1 MKLLATFLTA
11 IFVIG
16 VSQVSGVNA
25 QGFRDWIMA
34 TSYAPDG
41 SRLAVVGMIQEVEG
55 VFIFDRAGQELARL
69 AIPYADGI
77 AWSPDGRLA
86 VRGIPDDALDYVI
99 TILDAQTLKETLR
112 FNTSYPVDAP
122 EIHWS
127 PDGRMLLHY
136 SQSNFMVWDTTD
148 GRLLSEVELTVTQPR
163 PIVDA
168 FWHPVTQEIY
178 ILEKSSTILVFDPRT
193 GEQTREPLV
202 LKVPQSGPEWYTYAK
217 QMEIRSDGS
226 QIAVAFNDD
235 QQTIQILNPET
246 GAIIHHFTEAEPK
259 SHPDIRELRWS
270 PDSQQ
275 IATLTS
281 TVTSP
286 AEIYV
291 WNAESGEL
299 QHVISGVGI
308 PSISTFMFSP
318 DGTQMA
324 LVGADTSPITRR
336 ENPAI
341 TNEAA
346 IMVNPAS
353 AVLVNLD
360 QIPTFMQ
367 APN

>member
-11 IFVIG
+11 ICVIG

-25 QGFRDWIMA
+25 QGFHDWIMA
-34 TSYAPDG
+34 ASYAPDG
-41 SRLAVVGMIQEVEG
+41 SRLAVVGTIQDVEG
-55 VFIFDRAGQELARL
+55 VFIFDRAGRELARL
-69 AIPYADGI
+69 AIPYADGV
-77 AWSPDGRLA
+77 AWSPDGRIA
-86 VRGIPDDALDYVI
+86 VRGIPKDALDYVI
-99 TILDAQTLKETLR
+99 TILDAHTLEETLR
-112 FNTSYPVDAP
+112 VNTSFPVDAP

-136 SQSNFMVWDTTD
+136 NQGHFNVWDTTD
-148 GRLLSEVELTVTQPR
+148 GRLLSEVELTVTTPR
-163 PIVDA
+163 TIVDV
-168 FWHPVTQEIY
+168 FWHPVTQELY
-178 ILEKSSTILVFDPRT
+178 ILENSSTILVFDPRT

-202 LKVPQSGPEWYTYAK
+202 LEVPPSEPEWYTSAK

-235 QQTIQILNPET
+235 QQTMQIINPET
-246 GAIIHHFTEAEPK
+246 GAIIHHFTEAEMK
-259 SHPDIRELRWS
+259 SHPDIGEMRWS
-270 PDSQQ
+270 PDGQQ

-308 PSISTFMFSP
+308 PSISTFVFSP

-324 LVGADTSPITRR
+324 LVGADTSPMTRE
-336 ENPAI
+336 ENPPV

-346 IMVNPAS
+346 IIVNPAS

-360 QIPTFMQ
+360 QIPSFLRSS
-367 APN
+367 N